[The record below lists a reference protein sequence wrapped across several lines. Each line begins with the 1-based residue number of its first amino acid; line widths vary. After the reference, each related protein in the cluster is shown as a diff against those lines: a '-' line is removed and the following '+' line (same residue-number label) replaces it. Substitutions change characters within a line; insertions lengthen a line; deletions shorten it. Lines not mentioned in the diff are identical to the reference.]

1 MLVEFKKSIT
11 KEEIEELP
19 SFVYPGEV
27 VVIEDETKVEA
38 AVQIL
43 KQQVCLG
50 FDTETDHAL
59 RKLAHFCEFGLLG
72 VELASFAILHIG
84 FKPKAELIA
93 ALFCLF
99 TAITDEMLQLL
110 SDRAG
115 RISDVMLDFSGS
127 ICGVVVISFIA
138 MLCAKRKN

>member
-1 MLVEFKKSIT
+1 MILLLCIVMTLAFIWGNSLLDRQDSA
-11 KEEIEELP
+11 EL
-19 SFVYPGEV
+19 SNG
-27 VVIEDETKVEA
+27 
-38 AVQIL
+38 IL
-43 KQQVCLG
+43 DIIKPLLAFLG